1 MQEKAGSR
9 EEASVGIGSKLFG
22 ERTLSHVFSD
32 LDSCVVHEDVAT
44 LGEICVGPD
53 DTICASML
61 GGSRLALLPGPGVLE
76 NYRSSPPLFGPLDF
90 DFDFEGEKLAPLA
103 STARPAPR
111 TRPALCGAHS

>member
-61 GGSRLALLPGPGVLE
+61 GGRRVAA
-76 NYRSSPPLFGPLDF
+76 RMFG
-90 DFDFEGEKLAPLA
+90 GMVVGGYG
-103 STARPAPR
+103 TA
-111 TRPALCGAHS
+111 GG